1 MSVFRSYFSKNNT
14 IIKNNHTNNG
24 QNPVAEISYGTVTN
38 LVTRFIFDIDLE
50 QLRTRIQQGVVNQS
64 RITKHILTMTNTIAE
79 APQYIG
85 KKSYSEFI
93 NRASSV
99 QLDLFN
105 ITQDWDGGAGYDF
118 IYDDTYLPMYQQGAS
133 NWFSGKTNSKWIQEG
148 CFVTGGTGAS
158 QILASQSF
166 PVGNE
171 DIQIDITDYIN
182 SLLFTGTTGFTGT
195 TFGLGLKYPE
205 NIENLKTEFIEA
217 LAFFNKN
224 TNTFYEPYVETFFD
238 DTILDDRNYFFLD
251 KPNELYLYVN
261 VGNQPENITISGVT
275 IYDHED
281 NVVAV
286 VTGITNVTKGVY
298 KIELSISS
306 NLYPD
311 AVIFRDVW
319 TVIIN
324 NNEKEI
330 EQEFYL
336 ISQDNY
342 YTFDLSNQINVNN
355 YYFYFYGIQDE
366 SYIKSGEIRKV
377 RLSVKELYPNQA
389 NFLPLDLYYRVY
401 ITTGSDYE
409 VDVIP
414 STKINRTSRGYE
426 FDLDT
431 SWFIP
436 QDYYLEITLDD
447 GKYYETKQSIRFTI
461 VSDKVLNNV

>member
-118 IYDDTYLPMYQQGAS
+118 IYDDTYIPMYQQGAS

-261 VGNQPENITISGVT
+261 VGNQPENITVSGVT

>member
-14 IIKNNHTNNG
+14 LIKNNRTNNG
-24 QNPVAEISYGTVTN
+24 QNPVTEISYGTITN

-50 QLRTRIQQGVVNQS
+50 PIKARIQQGIINEN
-64 RITKHILTMTNTIAE
+64 RITKHILTMTNTIAA
-79 APQYIG
+79 APKYIG
-85 KKSYSEFI
+85 KKSYSESI

-99 QLDLFN
+99 QLELFN

-118 IYDDTYLPMYQQGAS
+118 IYEDTFLPMFQQGAS
-133 NWFSGKTNSKWIQEG
+133 NWFSGKTNSAWIEDG
-148 CFVTGGTGAS
+148 CFVVSGTSAS
-158 QILASQSF
+158 EILATQSF

-182 SLLFTGTTGFTGT
+182 SRLFSGSTGFTGT

-205 NIENLKTEFIEA
+205 NIENLKTQFIEA
-217 LAFFNKN
+217 LAFFTKN

-238 DTILDDRNYFFLD
+238 NTIRDDRNFFFLD

-261 VGNQPENITISGVT
+261 VGNSPENVIISGVT
-275 IYDHED
+275 IYDYED
-281 NVVAV
+281 NIVGV

-306 NLYPD
+306 DLYPD
-311 AVIFRDVW
+311 AVIFKDVW

-324 NNEKEI
+324 GKQKEI

-342 YTFDLSNQINVNN
+342 YTFDLSNQIDINN
-355 YYFYFYGIQDE
+355 YFFYFYGIADQA
-366 SYIKSGEIRKV
+366 YLKSGEIRKV
-377 RLSVKELYPNQA
+377 KLVARELYPNQS
-389 NFLPLDLYYRVY
+389 NYIPLDLMYRVY
-401 ITTGSDYE
+401 TTTGSDYQIE
-409 VDVIP
+409 VIP
-414 STKINRTSRGYE
+414 ETKVSRTSKGYE

-436 QDYYLEITLDD
+436 QDYYLEIKLSN
-447 GKYYETKQSIRFTI
+447 GSYYETKQSIKFTI
-461 VSDKVLNNV
+461 VSNKVLNNV